1 MREKAD
7 SFYCLII
14 DFNTNNKEE
23 RNKQLRNVEKALKNK
38 LNDLYIVKKPKK
50 EVFIVNGHV
59 DPLFKTKEA
68 LADYLDISVERLE
81 QYLKLVSFK
90 GTSDK
95 VERPFPLS
103 QDVTQDHKL
112 PDDE

>member
-1 MREKAD
+1 MKVE
-7 SFYCLII
+7 
-14 DFNTNNKEE
+14 FNTNNKDE
-23 RNKQLRNVEKALKNK
+23 RNKQLRGVEKALINK
-38 LNDLYIVKKPKK
+38 LNELYNVKKQKK
-50 EVFIVNGHV
+50 EVFIVSGHV

-68 LADYLDISVERLE
+68 LADYLEISVERLE

-95 VERPFPLS
+95 VERPFLLS